1 MPTHGSPPPPSDR
14 LFSFAERQL
23 QLQTSRS
30 VALEAGALGLMV
42 LATALGTYLHDSR
55 GVYALWAA
63 ALTLLGLSFALAAGA
78 LSLPGAEK
86 TGPFAPD
93 MFEARETQ
101 DDPQIEAWLVT
112 ELTDD
117 LRANRRALARKA
129 LLFKTARTL
138 LLLAVTAGLAAR
150 L

>member
-1 MPTHGSPPPPSDR
+1 MPDHESPPPPSDR
-14 LFSFAERQL
+14 LLSFAERQL

-30 VALEAGALGLMV
+30 VALDAGALGLMV
-42 LATALGTYLHDSR
+42 LDTALGTYLHA
-55 GVYALWAA
+55 GGGAYALWIA

-78 LSLPGAEK
+78 LSLPGAEE

-93 MFEARETQ
+93 MFEARETR
-101 DDPQIEAWLVT
+101 DDPQIEAWLVE

-129 LLFKTARTL
+129 LLFNMALRL
-138 LLLAVTAGLAAR
+138 LLLAVTAGLAGR

>member
-1 MPTHGSPPPPSDR
+1 MPTHGSSPPPSDR

-30 VALEAGALGLMV
+30 AALDAEALGVMALD
-42 LATALGTYLHDSR
+42 LAAATIVIDTR
-55 GVYALWAA
+55 GAYALWIVAV
-63 ALTLLGLSFALAAGA
+63 TLIGLSFALAAGI
-78 LSLPGAEK
+78 LSLPGAEE

-101 DDPQIEAWLVT
+101 DDPQIEAWLVKD
-112 ELTDD
+112 LMDD

-129 LLFKTARTL
+129 LLFNTALTL
-138 LLLAVTAGLAAR
+138 LMIAVTGGLAGR